1 MGRTV
6 VISACTG
13 YITTDEDVADTAG
26 EWAPSIPLP
35 FTSSPLFVL
44 LSNERASARSVLRA
58 RTEIDFAIE
67 I

>member
-26 EWAPSIPLP
+26 EWAPSYPTPLHLV
-35 FTSSPLFVL
+35 SL
-44 LSNERASARSVLRA
+44 LRLASWNERTRSVLRA